1 MIERVMA
8 MRSKW
13 KSSPYIFIIMVI
25 IFLAGCGQENEKTE
39 IHVLTAASMTPA
51 MNELKELYESNNPY
65 ITIVPVYGGSGQL
78 KDQISQGAP
87 ADVFL
92 SAALKWMEEL
102 NEAEEIE
109 EYENLLVNE
118 LVAVSQMQAGFEMDE
133 IGGLLNDS
141 VDTIGIGDP
150 ATVPAG
156 EYAKQAI
163 EAAGIW
169 EEVENKLVFA
179 SDVRQVLTYV
189 ETGNVD
195 IGIVY
200 ESDVYEKEN
209 IQINYTLNKH
219 EPVIYPVGLLAHS
232 NHPGEARQFYEWLRT
247 NEALNIFESYG
258 FGVY

>member
-1 MIERVMA
+1 
-8 MRSKW
+8 MRSRW
-13 KSSPYIFIIMVI
+13 KNSAYIIIIMVI
-25 IFLAGCGQENEKTE
+25 ISLAGCGQENEKTE

-51 MNELKELYESNNPY
+51 MNELKELYESENPY

-92 SAALKWMEEL
+92 SAALRWMEEL
-102 NEAEEIE
+102 NEAEVVSEF
-109 EYENLLVNE
+109 ENLLINE
-118 LVAVSQMQAGFEMDE
+118 LVAVSHMQNDFKMEGLD
-133 IGGLLNDS
+133 GLLNDS
-141 VDTIGIGDP
+141 VDTVGIGDP

-169 EEVENKLVFA
+169 EEVEDKLVFA

-195 IGIVY
+195 VGVVY
-200 ESDVYEKEN
+200 ETDVYELEN
-209 IQINYTLNKH
+209 IRIDYTLNNH
-219 EPVIYPVGLLAHS
+219 EPIIYPVGFLANS
-232 NHPGEARQFYEWLRT
+232 NHPEEVREFYEWLKT
-247 NEALNIFESYG
+247 TEALNVFESYG

>member
-1 MIERVMA
+1 
-8 MRSKW
+8 
-13 KSSPYIFIIMVI
+13 MVI

-51 MNELKELYESNNPY
+51 MNELKELYESKNPY

-92 SAALKWMEEL
+92 SAALRWMEEL
-102 NEAEEIE
+102 NEAEEVE
-109 EYENLLVNE
+109 GYENLLVND
-118 LVAVSQMQAGFEMDE
+118 LVAVSQIEAGFEMEGLDD
-133 IGGLLNDS
+133 LLNDE
-141 VDTIGIGDP
+141 VDTVGIGDP
-150 ATVPAG
+150 STVPAG
-156 EYAKQAI
+156 EYAKQGI

-169 EEVENKLVFA
+169 KEMEDKLVFA

-195 IGIVY
+195 VGIVY
-200 ESDVYEKEN
+200 ETDVYGKEN
-209 IQINYTLNKH
+209 IQIDYTLTNH
-219 EPVIYPVGLLAHS
+219 EPIIYPVGLLANS
-232 NHPGEARQFYEWLRT
+232 NHPGEAREFYEWLKT
-247 NEALNIFESYG
+247 NEALNVFESYG